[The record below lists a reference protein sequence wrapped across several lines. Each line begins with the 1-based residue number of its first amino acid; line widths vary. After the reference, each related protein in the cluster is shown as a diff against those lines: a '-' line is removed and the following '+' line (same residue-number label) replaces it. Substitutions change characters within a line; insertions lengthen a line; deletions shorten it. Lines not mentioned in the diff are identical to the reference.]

1 MTNERDWYEDQM
13 SMLIEQLTSAR
24 KIEDE
29 GLNRSTQAR
38 LVHMVAD
45 VADRRSLEKSR
56 DDMRL
61 YGSGMELFTM
71 LEDGTLL
78 DALRPQ
84 SPDEVNI
91 SLLRSLVRINLA
103 TARTC
108 PGFDIDGRAHGLL
121 RSITKYPELAV
132 HLKEIAISLASPDKD
147 IVHTRIVTLPGYVA
161 SFEHL
166 EMQRV
171 DLIYAALG
179 PALTFELLEQLSET
193 GKPANESL
201 TRLIQELRTRLSRR
215 SQFLPLLAAA
225 VLATEARLA
234 AHAAENPVGREA
246 EMPNLA
252 RHYAE
257 SVKHFGWAVVL
268 AAKQF
273 GFTEADLESS
283 LEAWVSNWH
292 YNADAW

>member
-1 MTNERDWYEDQM
+1 
-13 SMLIEQLTSAR
+13 
-24 KIEDE
+24 
-29 GLNRSTQAR
+29 
-38 LVHMVAD
+38 MVAD

-61 YGSGMELFTM
+61 YGSGMELFM
-71 LEDGTLL
+71 LLEDGTLL
-78 DALRPQ
+78 DALRPHP
-84 SPDEVNI
+84 PDDVNI

-121 RSITKYPELAV
+121 QSITKYPELAV

-161 SFEHL
+161 PTEHV
-166 EMQRV
+166 EMRRV

-179 PALTFELLEQLSET
+179 PALTSELLEHFSNT
-193 GKPANESL
+193 DSPTSESL
-201 TRLIQELRTRLSRR
+201 KDLIRELRSRLSRR

-225 VLATEARLA
+225 VLATETRLGGRALAR
-234 AHAAENPVGREA
+234 PVRREV
-246 EMPNLA
+246 EMPNLV
-252 RHYAE
+252 RHYDE
-257 SVKHFGWAVVL
+257 SFKHFGWAVVL

-273 GFTEADLESS
+273 GFTESDLQSS
-283 LEAWVSNWH
+283 LEVWTSEWH
-292 YNADAW
+292 YNSDIW

>member
-1 MTNERDWYEDQM
+1 MTNERDWYEEQM
-13 SMLIEQLTSAR
+13 SMLSEQLTSAR
-24 KIEDE
+24 RIEDE
-29 GLNRSTQAR
+29 SLNRSTQAR

-132 HLKEIAISLASPDKD
+132 HLKEIAISLTSPDKD

-161 SFEHL
+161 SVEHV

-179 PALTFELLEQLSET
+179 PALTSELLQQLSET

-201 TRLIQELRTRLSRR
+201 ARLIQELRDRLSRR

-225 VLATEARLA
+225 VLATEARLG

-257 SVKHFGWAVVL
+257 SFKHFGWAVVL

-292 YNADAW
+292 YNADA